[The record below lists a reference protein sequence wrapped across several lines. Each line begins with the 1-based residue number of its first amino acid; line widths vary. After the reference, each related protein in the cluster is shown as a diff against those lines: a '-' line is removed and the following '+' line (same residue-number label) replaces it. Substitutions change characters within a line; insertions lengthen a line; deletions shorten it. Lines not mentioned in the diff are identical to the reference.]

1 MIYRDITVTVQGK
14 TCRLDAPVYLY
25 KGDGSVV
32 FNITIQDL
40 SYKFGRLLTTGNIV
54 TDSIRYADISVLK
67 PDGTTSFV
75 IPHCQKKDNMI
86 ELVMRPQYMNDLNEC
101 GIYSFQIHLYDEQ
114 SRRITIPPFNF
125 EVIDTI
131 DVDNGEVEVAGV
143 AMLDNTKKKK
153 VTLRHFRNGE
163 QINATKLNV
172 LIDKITELEDKITDL
187 QQELAQYKNDN
198 RPIE

>member
-40 SYKFGRLLTTGNIV
+40 SYKFGRLLTTGNLV

-75 IPHCQKKDNMI
+75 IPHCQKKDNINTI

-114 SRRITIPPFNF
+114 GRRITIPPFNF

-131 DVDNGEVEVAGV
+131 DVDNGEVEVSGV

-163 QINATKLNV
+163 QINTTKLNV
-172 LIDKITELEDKITDL
+172 LIDKIIELENKITDL
-187 QQELAQYKNDN
+187 QQELAQYKNQ
-198 RPIE
+198 